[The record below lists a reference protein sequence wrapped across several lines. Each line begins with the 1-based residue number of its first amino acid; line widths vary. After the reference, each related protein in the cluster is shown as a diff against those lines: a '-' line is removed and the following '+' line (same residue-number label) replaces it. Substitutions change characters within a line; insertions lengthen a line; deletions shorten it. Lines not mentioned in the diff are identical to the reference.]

1 MLSSGQAVDSALL
14 HADPPFKAPSGGG
27 LGKPPASSVK
37 KGRVI
42 WLCLFYS
49 TFQEN

>member
-49 TFQEN
+49 TFQAN